1 MDNRDYYCSVKFKY
15 LKIDLESKT
24 TYNCH
29 ASRPHP
35 VDFAWL
41 SKNTGQIFN
50 IPINVHERQQMLIN
64 ERNSSCEQNCWPAE
78 DVGAISPR
86 LYQSGDIKSHTQPV
100 TFPETIDLT
109 IGGDCNLTCSYCSKE
124 FSSAWRRD
132 IANNGDYPLTNTLE
146 RFQLNNKD
154 RILLNISQPQLKST
168 KQYQQLL
175 TEIKL
180 VAPTLKNLIITGG
193 EPFLD
198 NQLFDILP
206 DLNLSPETTIEI
218 YTGLGVSMSRFTT
231 ILSKLESIPN
241 LVLIVSAE
249 NTKNF
254 LEFNRYGVKWD
265 EVIAKIDLIK
275 DKKINFKFHST
286 ISNLT
291 IFDFVNFYNTF
302 KNEKITLTFA
312 YQPGIMMPYVLDNDS
327 KEQIKQDILSLP
339 MEMQRA
345 ITHSIKETPTEDQ
358 KINSH
363 IFLQEFTRRRPNL
376 DINIFPKSFLKWLGL

>member
-1 MDNRDYYCSVKFKY
+1 MANRDYYCSVKFKY

-50 IPINVHERQQMLIN
+50 IPVNVHERQQMLIN

-78 DVGAISPR
+78 DAGAISPR
-86 LYQSGDIKSHTQPV
+86 LYQSGDIKSHSEPV
-100 TFPETIDLT
+100 VSPETIDLT

-124 FSSAWRRD
+124 YSSAWRRD
-132 IANNGDYPLTNTLE
+132 IANNGQYLLTNKSD

-154 RILLNISQPQLKST
+154 RILLNISQQQLKST

-218 YTGLGVSMSRFTT
+218 YTGLGVSKSRFTT

-241 LVLIVSAE
+241 LLLIVSAE

-254 LEFNRYGVKWD
+254 
-265 EVIAKIDLIK
+265 
-275 DKKINFKFHST
+275 
-286 ISNLT
+286 
-291 IFDFVNFYNTF
+291 
-302 KNEKITLTFA
+302 
-312 YQPGIMMPYVLDNDS
+312 
-327 KEQIKQDILSLP
+327 
-339 MEMQRA
+339 
-345 ITHSIKETPTEDQ
+345 
-358 KINSH
+358 
-363 IFLQEFTRRRPNL
+363 
-376 DINIFPKSFLKWLGL
+376 

>member
-50 IPINVHERQQMLIN
+50 IPVNVHERQQMLIN

-78 DVGAISPR
+78 DAGAISPR
-86 LYQSGDIKSHTQPV
+86 LYQSGDIKSHSEPV
-100 TFPETIDLT
+100 VLPETIDLT

-124 FSSAWRRD
+124 YSSAWRRD
-132 IANNGDYPLTNTLE
+132 IANNGQYLLTNKSD

-154 RILLNISQPQLKST
+154 RILLNISQQQLKST

-218 YTGLGVSMSRFTT
+218 YTGLGVSKSRFTT

-241 LVLIVSAE
+241 LLLIVSAE
-249 NTKNF
+249 NTKKF

-358 KINSH
+358 KINSR
-363 IFLQEFTRRRPNL
+363 IFLQEFTRRRSNL

>member
-1 MDNRDYYCSVKFKY
+1 MDDRDYYCSVKFKY

-35 VDFAWL
+35 VDFSWL

-78 DVGAISPR
+78 DAGAISPR
-86 LYQSGDIKSHTQPV
+86 LSQRGDIKSHTQPV
-100 TFPETIDLT
+100 ILPEIIDLT

-132 IANNGDYPLTNTLE
+132 IANNGDYPLTSELE
-146 RFQLNNKD
+146 RFQLTNKD
-154 RILLNISQPQLKST
+154 RILLNISQQQLKST

-180 VAPTLKNLIITGG
+180 AAPTLKNLIITGG

-198 NQLFDILP
+198 NQLFDILSE
-206 DLNLSPETTIEI
+206 LNLSTDARIEI
-218 YTGLGVSMSRFTT
+218 YTGLGVSMSRFTA

-249 NTKNF
+249 NTKKF

-265 EVIAKIDLIK
+265 EIIAKINLIK
-275 DKKINFKFHST
+275 DKKINFKFNST

-291 IFDFVNFYNTF
+291 MFDFVNFYNTF
-302 KNEKITLTFA
+302 KNEKIVLTFA
-312 YQPGIMMPYVLDNDS
+312 YQPNMMMPYVIDNDS

-339 MEMQRA
+339 IEMQRA
-345 ITHSIKETPTEDQ
+345 ITHSIKETPTKDQ
-358 KINSH
+358 KINTR

-376 DINIFPKSFLKWLGL
+376 DINIFPKSFLTWIGL